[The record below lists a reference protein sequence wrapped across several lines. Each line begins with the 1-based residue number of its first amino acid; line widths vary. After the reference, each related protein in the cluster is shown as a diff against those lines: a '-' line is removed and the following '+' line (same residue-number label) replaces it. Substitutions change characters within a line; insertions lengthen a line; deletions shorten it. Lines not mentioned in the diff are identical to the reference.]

1 MTFWAKLLTIIVL
14 VLSIAFAAMSGV
26 IFSKRENF
34 RGLLENEKTAN
45 LANQK
50 QAAERIAGLESDLT
64 QKSAELKNS
73 LAQLDTQIRELEG
86 LKAELDERRV
96 LAEKNQADL
105 EAITDLHAQV
115 VASLD
120 AVTARNLAISKN
132 NDKIVNENRGLIA
145 SLSKEQERAN
155 DLEKLNAGLVDE
167 RDDLKVSLA
176 SASETIK
183 MNEDLFAELERNH
196 IEVRPILDKI
206 IAVPQIRGKV
216 ASVDQET
223 NIVILNVGA
232 NQGVR
237 KNFPFTVFRGD
248 QFVAKINVFE
258 IHGDYCAA
266 QVSNRKLKIE
276 LGDNAW
282 TRLY

>member
-26 IFSKRENF
+26 LFAKRQNL
-34 RGLLENEKTAN
+34 RLELDTEQKVNA
-45 LANQK
+45 ASQK
-50 QAAERIAGLESDLT
+50 QAAERIAGLESGIE
-64 QKSAELKNS
+64 QKSAELKNA
-73 LAQLDTQIRELEG
+73 LAQKDAQERDLDSLR
-86 LKAELDERRV
+86 AEVDERRV
-96 LAEKNQADL
+96 LAEKNQANL

-120 AVTARNLAISKN
+120 AVTARNLAISKDN
-132 NDKIVNENRGLIA
+132 EKIVNENRGLIA
-145 SLSKEQERAN
+145 NLSNERKRAN
-155 DLEKLNAGLVDE
+155 DLETLNAAMVNE
-167 RDDLKVSLA
+167 RDELKVALA
-176 SASETIK
+176 SAEETIK
-183 MNEDLFAELERNH
+183 MNEDVFAALARDNIEARPTIER
-196 IEVRPILDKI
+196 I

-216 ASVDQET
+216 ASVDEET

-237 KNFPFTVFRGD
+237 KNFPFTVFRGG

-258 IHGDYCAA
+258 IHDDHCAA
-266 QVSNRKLKIE
+266 QVNSRKLKIE